1 MKVLTLVK
9 ISWVIEILCVFPL
22 LSLEGPLEVL
32 VKSEVEEI
40 VKVNFDELGILTR
53 VSSLIWPR

>member
-9 ISWVIEILCVFPL
+9 VSWVIEILCVFPL

-32 VKSEVEEI
+32 VKSAVEEI
-40 VKVNFDELGILTR
+40 VKVNLDR
-53 VSSLIWPR
+53 